1 MSLTNKNKA
10 QLIIFTTFLLGIIVG
25 GSGQYLWMKQASPRQ
40 ANTTQEILEDL
51 SENVGLEADQK
62 ARIKAIIDETFER
75 YEVMRNQVRP
85 QFTAIRDDAR
95 RRVRSIL
102 SSEQQV
108 RYDIWTREQDHLKEQ
123 KENTGKK

>member
-25 GSGQYLWMKQASPRQ
+25 GSGQYLWMKQAAPRQ

>member
-25 GSGQYLWMKQASPRQ
+25 GSGQYLWMRQSTPRQ

-62 ARIKAIIDETFER
+62 ARIGAIIDETFER

-95 RRVRSIL
+95 GRVRAIL
-102 SSEQQV
+102 SPEQQA
-108 RYDIWTREQDHLKEQ
+108 RYDIWTREQDQLKQQ
-123 KENTGKK
+123 KENAGKK

>member
-25 GSGQYLWMKQASPRQ
+25 GSGQYLWMKQSTPRQ

-62 ARIKAIIDETFER
+62 ARIGAIIDETFER

-102 SSEQQV
+102 SSEQQI

-123 KENTGKK
+123 KENAGKK